1 MLFFPNEKRQ
11 WKSQGGGCLPHHS
24 LVPENINPN
33 PTEGQVISRNFQGV
47 EELKKK
53 KTMEILRAGVNNVKL
68 LERENTWGW
77 GIKLDKKKTLQG
89 V

>member
-1 MLFFPNEKRQ
+1 M
-11 WKSQGGGCLPHHS
+11 
-24 LVPENINPN
+24 
-33 PTEGQVISRNFQGV
+33 ISRNFQGV

-77 GIKLDKKKTLQG
+77 GIKLDKENSAKGMIFCGMSHRNKAGL